1 MDKNTNSVIY
11 YVTRKRDVGIA
22 YVLALFWGLFGAHR
36 FYTGKTGT
44 AIVMLILT
52 CTVVG
57 IIASAIWVAVDL
69 FLLPKMVRDYN
80 RALVQEMK
88 DGTVL

>member
-22 YVLALFWGLFGAHR
+22 YVLALLWGLFGAHR
-36 FYTGKTGT
+36 FYTGNTGT

-80 RALVQEMK
+80 RALMKEMK

>member
-22 YVLALFWGLFGAHR
+22 YVLALLWGLFGAHR
-36 FYTGKTGT
+36 FYTGNTGT

-57 IIASAIWVAVDL
+57 IIASVIWVAVDL

-80 RALVQEMK
+80 RALMKEIK